1 MGSQLPIR
9 FVLSSVIEHCIYN
22 MVVTGLSYIWQR
34 IEAWWS
40 QLRLHHMEW
49 WINFFKVRTIAAFC
63 HTINSIDF
71 AQELMT
77 NGFLELHLPHHM

>member
-9 FVLSSVIEHCIYN
+9 FVLSNVIEHCMY
-22 MVVTGLSYIWQR
+22 MVVTGLPYIWQR

-40 QLRLHHMEW
+40 QLRIHHMEW
-49 WINFFKVRTIAAFC
+49 WINFFKVRTITAFC
-63 HTINSIDF
+63 HTINSIGF